1 MKEIVLNP
9 PIALATSRTTF
20 PCPLAP
26 HNTKSPISPR
36 LGWAPH
42 ELRHRG
48 MARLADALSP
58 NYICQGQPKNLD
70 VEPQTTVIHVPHV
83 QLKLLFPG
91 KAVAS
96 VHLHPPGNARPHLMT
111 ASLERGV
118 SGQVFGEQRPR
129 ADQTHIPL
137 EYVPD
142 LRQLIEARAAK
153 EPSQRRE
160 PLFVDKQFSS
170 LIADVGHRAELEK

>member
-42 ELRHRG
+42 ELRHCG
-48 MARLADALSP
+48 VARLADSISP
-58 NYICQGQPKNLD
+58 KHLQHRHPENLGIQPKA
-70 VEPQTTVIHVPHV
+70 PMIHVPHV

-91 KAVAS
+91 KAVAA
-96 VHLHPPGNARPHLMT
+96 VHLRPAGNTRLHFVATL
-111 ASLERGV
+111 LERGV

-129 ADQTHIPL
+129 ANQTQIPL
-137 EYVPD
+137 EYVPKCWE
-142 LRQLIEARAAK
+142 LVETGAAQQPAVK
-153 EPSQRRE
+153 
-160 PLFVDKQFSS
+160 
-170 LIADVGHRAELEK
+170 

>member
-1 MKEIVLNP
+1 MKEIFLNP

-20 PCPLAP
+20 PCRLAP

-36 LGWAPH
+36 LGWAPQ

-58 NYICQGQPKNLD
+58 QYLQHRHPQNLGIK
-70 VEPQTTVIHVPHV
+70 PQAPMIHVPHV
-83 QLKLLFPG
+83 QLELLFPC

-96 VHLHPPGNARPHLMT
+96 VHLHPPGHTRLHLMT

-118 SGQVFGEQRPR
+118 SG
-129 ADQTHIPL
+129 
-137 EYVPD
+137 
-142 LRQLIEARAAK
+142 
-153 EPSQRRE
+153 
-160 PLFVDKQFSS
+160 
-170 LIADVGHRAELEK
+170 